1 MENYSNKIGQI
12 KSTLGE
18 LKNGIEIMKL
28 VIYY

>member
-12 KSTLGE
+12 KNTLDE

-28 VIYY
+28 VIYN

>member
-12 KSTLGE
+12 KNTLGE